1 MVGAVEQKLRPA
13 CNGAEFAYPEPLM
26 VYRIMVKHVVTL
38 KLARVVNEVV
48 VYSVVAHFNRRVGHY
63 GVEVHRLGVT
73 FAWIYFLHHDVF

>member
-38 KLARVVNEVV
+38 KLAQVVNEVV
-48 VYSVVAHFNRRVGHY
+48 VYSKVL
-63 GVEVHRLGVT
+63 RLLGFTVIRWFDRIT
-73 FAWIYFLHHDVF
+73 LEPDDRITVSS

>member
-48 VYSVVAHFNRRVGHY
+48 VYSKVL
-63 GVEVHRLGVT
+63 RLLGFTVIRWFDRIT
-73 FAWIYFLHHDVF
+73 LEPDDRITVSS

>member
-48 VYSVVAHFNRRVGHY
+48 VYSKVL
-63 GVEVHRLGVT
+63 RLLGFTVIRWFDRIT
-73 FAWIYFLHHDVF
+73 LEPDDRITLSS

>member
-13 CNGAEFAYPEPLM
+13 CNGAEFAYPEPLV

-48 VYSVVAHFNRRVGHY
+48 VYSKVL
-63 GVEVHRLGVT
+63 RLLGFTVIRWFDRIT
-73 FAWIYFLHHDVF
+73 LEPDDRITVSS